1 MTDLTAELHA
11 VAAGHVDVAHELV
24 LLADLRVD
32 AAVLDREVVLLA
44 VGVPQREAAA
54 AGRRGGAGRLAA
66 LLADRSDQVADA
78 ARAAGDR
85 GALVVDARVAAVGV
99 DRRDDPLGLA
109 GALDDV
115 RALDREAVADV
126 LVAGQEDVAG
136 EARRRLPR
144 HERGERA
151 VADLALEREPRRG
164 RRPGRARG
172 AGCGSS
178 RCAGRGSIVPTIVQ
192 SPGSVAIDTMI
203 RSGRRIP
210 SSAPA
215 ARAGRGDR
223 GLRAHLRRARAGRRA
238 GRRRLVPLRHPDHP
252 DRARVRAR
260 RRRRRGARRASRCS
274 RSGTP
279 RPTTRSPSS
288 PTSRARCR
296 SSSSAGSR
304 GGWPIGCASPRSRP
318 PPPPATS
325 SSRATSSAPRTS
337 TATSWSS
344 TARGRRRWAGR
355 ARS

>member
-1 MTDLTAELHA
+1 MLDPALVAGDVALLVVARGERELIEPGPAADDGDAALRVLAAGRGHLPVLDRELALGQDEDALRHRVVPDLQLVGGLLAVGALERDVVGRDAVVGERAGDDLTAELHA

-85 GALVVDARVAAVGV
+85 GALVVEARVAAVGV

-136 EARRRLPR
+136 EARRRVPR

-164 RRPGRARG
+164 RRPGARPWG
-172 AGCGSS
+172 
-178 RCAGRGSIVPTIVQ
+178 
-192 SPGSVAIDTMI
+192 
-203 RSGRRIP
+203 
-210 SSAPA
+210 
-215 ARAGRGDR
+215 
-223 GLRAHLRRARAGRRA
+223 GLRIVAVRGPREHRA
-238 GRRRLVPLRHPDHP
+238 DHSP
-252 DRARVRAR
+252 EP
-260 RRRRRGARRASRCS
+260 GIRCY
-274 RSGTP
+274 
-279 RPTTRSPSS
+279 
-288 PTSRARCR
+288 
-296 SSSSAGSR
+296 
-304 GGWPIGCASPRSRP
+304 
-318 PPPPATS
+318 
-325 SSRATSSAPRTS
+325 
-337 TATSWSS
+337 
-344 TARGRRRWAGR
+344 
-355 ARS
+355 